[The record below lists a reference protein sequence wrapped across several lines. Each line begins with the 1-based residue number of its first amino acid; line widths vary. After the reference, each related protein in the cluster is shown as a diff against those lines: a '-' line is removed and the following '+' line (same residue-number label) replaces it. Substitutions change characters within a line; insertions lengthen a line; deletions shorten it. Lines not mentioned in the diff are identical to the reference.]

1 MTLKGFAV
9 LLQPESLH
17 ALLLGLGV
25 TVEMAVLVILLSFVF
40 GTVLAVA
47 RFGGERHPER
57 FLARWAG
64 RLAFA
69 YIEIIRNLP
78 MLLLM
83 LAVYLV
89 GRMPALRAAVIG
101 MTVFT
106 TALMA
111 EIVRGGMNAI
121 DQGQW
126 EAALSQGF
134 GYRQIL
140 RHIVLPQAFRS
151 MIPPIVS
158 QFITVLKDTSFAWG
172 LGVFELT
179 GSSSLIYTKYAN
191 PLETLTVVALVYFVL
206 SYAMSRVAVRLERR
220 LAAGTY

>member
-1 MTLKGFAV
+1 MTLKGFAI
-9 LLQPESLH
+9 LLQPESLR
-17 ALLLGLGV
+17 ALLRGLGV
-25 TVEMAVLVILLSFVF
+25 TVEMALLVILLSFVF

-47 RFGGERHPER
+47 RFSGERHPDR
-57 FLARWAG
+57 LVARWAG
-64 RLAFA
+64 HLAFA

-111 EIVRGGMNAI
+111 EIVRGGMNAV
-121 DQGQW
+121 DKGQW
-126 EAALSQGF
+126 EAAISQGF
-134 GYRQIL
+134 GFMEIM

-191 PLETLTVVALVYFVL
+191 PMETLAAVALIYFVI
-206 SYAMSRVAVRLERR
+206 SYAMSQVAVRLERR
-220 LAAGTY
+220 LATSAH